1 MSDEARLQPSSWL
14 SSGAAD
20 SGGFWN
26 RPLLPL
32 GEVSHFCVLT
42 ETWAYVHPSTYHDL
56 VNHLYMFLFVFK
68 SVFLANTD
76 AQEEKKKE
84 NGEGWEENRRGTS
97 SEIFFIS
104 TPILLKDTTFVKG
117 LKISLTNL

>member
-76 AQEEKKKE
+76 AQEEKKKKMGK
-84 NGEGWEENRRGTS
+84 GERKTDEEQAQK
-97 SEIFFIS
+97 FFLFL
-104 TPILLKDTTFVKG
+104 PQFY
-117 LKISLTNL
+117 